1 VKAGN
6 LDKVEEIFNH
16 VCNYKTISV
25 NARPCNTV
33 LSGCLS
39 FGYHVKAEIIYDLMC
54 QRKYDIESSSM
65 EKPESVLILS
75 RKAVR
80 KPSILKLGKEQREI
94 LVGLLFQWFAN

>member
-1 VKAGN
+1 MKAGN

-16 VCNYKTISV
+16 VCNNKTISV
-25 NARPCNTV
+25 NARPCNTI

-54 QRKYDIESSSM
+54 QKKYDI
-65 EKPESVLILS
+65 ESVLILS

-80 KPSILKLGKEQREI
+80 KPSILKLENEQREI